1 MSDSA
6 MKDDFELIEIYGKP
20 AMFTNGRIDRFTVPE
35 GWYCYDLRG
44 SDNDPGEPA
53 TVEQYASFNHAGAIL
68 LPTPIK
74 FPSGQKY
81 RSLIENR
88 EYALNFLDED
98 VTMED
103 FCERYGFPVPDN
115 PQKYPLRPATKEEIS
130 FFYAADHETDL
141 KNGNIGYVRMDFGR
155 GEEFW
160 HTWWPRGMEEW
171 NSPAFKEELGA
182 VVDEF
187 RKSVLKDL
195 NSMKRYCF
203 DHSEGAFRGNF
214 GNTNYG
220 FVVETDRYRYC
231 LRCNPYPGDY
241 QAYLNCYDKQIQ
253 AMSMTGAEPEP
264 EAEDMTMG
272 GM

>member
-6 MKDDFELIEIYGKP
+6 MRDYFELIEIYDRP
-20 AMFTNGRIDRFTVPE
+20 AMFSDGRIDRETVPD

-53 TVEQYASFNHAGAIL
+53 TVEPYVSFNHAGSVL

-81 RSLIENR
+81 RSLIENK
-88 EYALNFLDED
+88 EYALNFLGED
-98 VTMED
+98 VTIQE
-103 FCERYGFPVPDN
+103 FCERYELPVPEN
-115 PQKYPLRPATKEEIS
+115 PQKYPLRPATSDERAS
-130 FFYAADHETDL
+130 FYVSDRETDL

-160 HTWWPRGMEEW
+160 HTWWPRGLEEW
-171 NSPAFKEELGA
+171 NSSEFKEELGK

-187 RKSVLKDL
+187 RRSVLKDL
-195 NSMKRYCF
+195 KSMQRYCY
-203 DHSEGAFRGNF
+203 DHSEGAFPGTWGNK
-214 GNTNYG
+214 NYG
-220 FVVETDRYRYC
+220 FIAETEHYRYC

-241 QAYLNCYDKQIQ
+241 QAYLNCYDKQVQ
-253 AMSMTGAEPEP
+253 EMNMAEASSAS
-264 EAEDMTMG
+264 EAEEITMG